1 MDVMGGGQWV
11 GVPQRVGMCH
21 TTCGNHDISPHPQ
34 CHLPQVDDE
43 TAPECIWMDDAT
55 AWMDDDD
62 LRHKY
67 RGPSISTAP
76 RG

>member
-1 MDVMGGGQWV
+1 MSWV
-11 GVPQRVGMCH
+11 VDSGLECH
-21 TTCGNHDISPHPQ
+21 NGLECATQHAATMIFRPTPNVTS
-34 CHLPQVDDE
+34 PQVDDE
-43 TAPECIWMDDAT
+43 TAPEYIWMDDAT

-67 RGPSISTAP
+67 RVSSISTAP